1 MSREP
6 KKKEK
11 DVEELVNKIWGDWE
25 AFASYA
31 FNKSHSVC
39 YAYIAY
45 QTGFLKAHY
54 PAEFMAANLSNN
66 LSDITKVTVFMDE
79 CKRMGLSVLAPD
91 VNESYNDF
99 TVNSHGQI
107 RFGMAAIKG
116 VGEAAV
122 EKIIEEREKNGP
134 YKDVYDFFERST
146 INRSIRKQ
154 SKTWLLPADWTV
166 SDTTGP
172 NTCTW

>member
-1 MSREP
+1 MLAELKGKFVEGCKNNP
-6 KKKEK
+6 DFVQGAKEKGK

-122 EKIIEEREKNGP
+122 EKSSKNGRKTDLIKM
-134 YKDVYDFFERST
+134 YTISSNEST

-154 SKTWLLPADWTV
+154 SKT
-166 SDTTGP
+166 
-172 NTCTW
+172 

>member
-1 MSREP
+1 
-6 KKKEK
+6 
-11 DVEELVNKIWGDWE
+11 
-25 AFASYA
+25 
-31 FNKSHSVC
+31 
-39 YAYIAY
+39 
-45 QTGFLKAHY
+45 
-54 PAEFMAANLSNN
+54 MAANLSNN

-122 EKIIEEREKNGP
+122 EKSSKNGRKTDLIKM
-134 YKDVYDFFERST
+134 YTISSNEST

>member
-1 MSREP
+1 MKAVKNNP
-6 KKKEK
+6 DFVKGAKEK
-11 DVEELVNKIWGDWE
+11 GKEVETLVDKIWGDWE

-66 LSDITKVTVFMDE
+66 LSDITKVTIFMDE
-79 CKRMGLSVLAPD
+79 CKRMGLNVLAPD

-122 EKIIEEREKNGP
+122 ERIIEEREK
-134 YKDVYDFFERST
+134 KRSLQ
-146 INRSIRKQ
+146 RCLR
-154 SKTWLLPADWTV
+154 LF
-166 SDTTGP
+166 
-172 NTCTW
+172 